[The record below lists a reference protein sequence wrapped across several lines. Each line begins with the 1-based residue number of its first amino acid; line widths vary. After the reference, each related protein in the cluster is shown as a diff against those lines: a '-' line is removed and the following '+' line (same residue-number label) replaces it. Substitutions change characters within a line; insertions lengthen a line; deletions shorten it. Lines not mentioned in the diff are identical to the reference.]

1 MHILSGCACLSVGV
15 CFTCKTKYAIRIR
28 QFFGIALYLY
38 KALSIA
44 SKEKIRF
51 NEHILA
57 AELRVVTFDGENL
70 GVLSREDALRK
81 AKEMGLDLIE
91 ISPNAN
97 PPVAKIIDYGK
108 FHYDLKKK
116 AKTVQEKAHITET
129 KTIQVKIG
137 TGEHDLALKA
147 RRASEWLKQGDRIKL
162 DLFLPG
168 RSKYMEL
175 NFLKERMERMLKLIT
190 EQYKI
195 ADPAKKSP
203 KGLTIVIERSNAK

>member
-1 MHILSGCACLSVGV
+1 MV
-15 CFTCKTKYAIRIR
+15 T
-28 QFFGIALYLY
+28 
-38 KALSIA
+38 A
-44 SKEKIRF
+44 S
-51 NEHILA
+51 
-57 AELRVVTFDGENL
+57 GENL
-70 GVLSREDALRK
+70 GVLPRDEALRR
-81 AKEMGLDLIE
+81 AREAGLDLIE

-116 AKTVQEKAHITET
+116 AKVVQVKAHITET

-137 TGEHDLALKA
+137 TGEHDLMLKA
-147 RRASEWLKQGDRIKL
+147 KRASEWLKQGDRIKL

-175 NFLKERMERMLKLIT
+175 GFLKERMERMLKLIT

-195 ADPAKKSP
+195 ADPPKKSP
-203 KGLTIVIERSNAK
+203 KGLTVVIERAGK